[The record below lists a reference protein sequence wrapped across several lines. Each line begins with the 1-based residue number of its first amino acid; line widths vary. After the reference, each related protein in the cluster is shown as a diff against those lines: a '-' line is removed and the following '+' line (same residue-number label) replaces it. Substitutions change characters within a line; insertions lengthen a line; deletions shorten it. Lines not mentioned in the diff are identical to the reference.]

1 MVVST
6 EKTAPSTHPAARL
19 QAWKAP
25 VSSARY
31 VDEERAAQL
40 GKLGITC
47 IGHLL
52 YHKPLRYL
60 DLTHISTLAEVH
72 LGEATVIGQVYE
84 VRERRPR
91 PHLLVTE
98 VTLTDGTGVLV
109 GVWWNQR
116 WVKKTFKAGET
127 VAFAGSVKLEYGFNR
142 IVQPFYEKLA
152 SPEGTSHASH
162 VGDPVSLGRVLPIHP
177 TTEGLSVG
185 WMRRIIAAAVDD
197 YADVP
202 EYLPLAVLEAR
213 GLMPYA
219 QALRQLHFP
228 DDLQHAEEARWRLAY
243 GEFYD
248 FQLLLARRGL
258 RARSESAGWAHETRG
273 ALLSRFRAEL
283 PLTLTDDQE
292 SAVEEILSDLAESEP
307 MNRLLLGDVGTGKTL
322 VATFALVAVADSKT
336 QAAMMAPTEVLAQ
349 QYAYKVGP
357 QLDEL
362 GISWALLTSSTQT
375 AERERIQ
382 AGLASGAITVA
393 FGTHALLEENVSFKA
408 LTLVII
414 DEQHRFGVEQR
425 QGLQKKAQ
433 SPDVLIMT
441 ATPIPRTLA
450 LLAYGDLQI
459 SYLRTRP
466 VKGAGVS
473 TRLIDATRLGEAYDA
488 VRSAVAVGQQ
498 AYVVCALVEE
508 SENLDAHSVEE
519 EAAKLKAEVFEDL
532 SVEIL
537 TGKMRPAD
545 KEATMARFRAGEIK
559 VLVATTV
566 IEVGIDVAG
575 ATVMVV
581 LDADRFGLAQLHQL
595 RGRVG
600 RGQIAG
606 QVWLVAR
613 HANAEARERLQA
625 LVDIDDGFRLAEL
638 DLEMRGA
645 GELLGKRQ
653 SGLAEFAIGDLLQ
666 DRDLLTAAHVDLE
679 PFAEGRAFAA
689 TEALLEQRIA
699 ALEEELAADG
709 SVN

>member
-1 MVVST
+1 M
-6 EKTAPSTHPAARL
+6 
-19 QAWKAP
+19 QAWAAP

-31 VDEERAAQL
+31 VDDERASQL
-40 GKLGITC
+40 GKLGITR

-60 DLTHISTLAEVH
+60 DLTHVSSLAEVH
-72 LGEATVIGQVYE
+72 LGEATVIGQVYA

-91 PHLLVTE
+91 PKLLVTE
-98 VTLTDGTGVLV
+98 VTLTDGTGTLI
-109 GVWWNQR
+109 GVWWNQP
-116 WVKKTFKAGET
+116 WVKKAFQPGET
-127 VAFAGSVKLEYGFNR
+127 VAFAGTVKLEYGLNR
-142 IVQPFYEKLA
+142 IVQPFYEKLTSA
-152 SPEGTSHASH
+152 DGSSHAQE
-162 VGDPVSLGRVLPIHP
+162 PTNLGRILPVHP
-177 TTEGLSVG
+177 TTEGFSVG
-185 WMRRIIAAAVDD
+185 WMRRIIAAAVND

-202 EYLPLAVLEAR
+202 EYLPQEVLEAR
-213 GLMPYA
+213 GFMPFA

-228 DDLQHAEEARWRLAY
+228 DDLQSAEQARRRLAY
-243 GEFYD
+243 GEFFD
-248 FQLLLARRGL
+248 FQLLLARRGW
-258 RARSESAGWAHETRG
+258 RMRNESGGWAHEIG
-273 ALLSRFRAEL
+273 GPLLARFRAEM
-283 PLTLTDDQE
+283 PLTLTDDQ
-292 SAVEEILSDLAESEP
+292 ACATTEILADLGRPEA

-322 VATFALVAVADSKT
+322 VATFALVAVADTGT

-357 QLDEL
+357 QLDAL
-362 GISWALLTSSTQT
+362 SISWALLTSSTPPV
-375 AERERIQ
+375 ERTRIQ
-382 AGLASGAITVA
+382 AGLADGSITVA
-393 FGTHALLEENVSFKA
+393 FGTHALLEEDINFKA
-408 LTLVII
+408 LTLTII

-450 LLAYGDLQI
+450 LLAYGDLLI

-466 VKGAGVS
+466 IAGAGVS
-473 TRLIDATRLGEAYDA
+473 TQLIDATRLGEAYDA
-488 VRSAVAVGQQ
+488 VRTAVAAGQQ

-508 SENLDAHSVEE
+508 SETLDARSVEE
-519 EAAKLKAEVFEDL
+519 EAARLKAEVFEDL

-545 KEATMARFRAGEIK
+545 KEATMARFRAGEIQ

-566 IEVGIDVAG
+566 IEVGVDVLN

-600 RGQIAG
+600 RGEIAG

-625 LVDIDDGFRLAEL
+625 LVEIDDGFRLAEL

-645 GELLGKRQ
+645 GELLGSRQ
-653 SGLAEFAIGDLLQ
+653 SGLARFALGDVLE
-666 DRDLLTAAHVDLE
+666 DRDLVNAAHEDVGPLAADL
-679 PFAEGRAFAA
+679 AFAD
-689 TEALLEQRIA
+689 TETLLSLRIA

-709 SVN
+709 PVN